1 MRIQTVRET
10 ILHRFQPGVW
20 LITLVGFFNGAA
32 FSIGLPFLALYLIE
46 QRGVSPAMAGVYIL
60 ISVSVPAVPQLFG
73 GTIAD
78 RLGRRPLLL
87 LTGGIGVVLF
97 TLMAVLIAVSAPIA
111 AIVVMNILM
120 RSMNV
125 MQRPAI
131 NAMVTDLAPKDKLVE
146 AFGLFRMGANL
157 GWAAGPA
164 LGGFLAVSLS
174 YAWIFGV
181 GAGIALLTFLSIFF
195 FIRESSEIKGGG
207 VNVVKILSAGKD
219 RNLLIITILST
230 LASMVLVQIGTPLSI
245 YTVDIVG
252 FTKSQFGF
260 LLTLNGLMVVALQ
273 YPATCLVGRIGY
285 TAALVAGTLF
295 YGIGFL
301 LMAWVGGYGLALG
314 AVALFT
320 IGEVI
325 FAPSSNAAVGKI
337 APADW
342 RGRYMGFYGAFDT
355 FGMGFGILVGGL
367 LLDAFPTHPLY
378 IWGTIASIAFIAAL
392 GFLFYRVEK
401 RMKK

>member
-1 MRIQTVRET
+1 M
-10 ILHRFQPGVW
+10 
-20 LITLVGFFNGAA
+20 
-32 FSIGLPFLALYLIE
+32 PFLALYLIE
-46 QRGVSPAMAGVYIL
+46 QRGVSPAMVGVYLL
-60 ISVSVPAVPQLFG
+60 IGVSIPAIPQLFG

-78 RLGRRPLLL
+78 RIGRRPLLL

-97 TLMAVLIAVSAPIA
+97 TIMAVLIAVSAPIG
-111 AIVVMNILM
+111 AIVIMNFLM
-120 RSMNV
+120 RSINV

-131 NAMVTDLAPKDKLVE
+131 SAMVTDLAPKDKLVE

-164 LGGFLAVSLS
+164 LGGFLAAALS

-181 GAGIALLTFLSIFF
+181 GAGIAVLTFLSILF
-195 FIRESSEIKGGG
+195 FIRESCESKGQG
-207 VNVVKILSAGKD
+207 VSVVNILSAGKD
-219 RNLLIITILST
+219 RNLLVITILSA
-230 LASMVLVQIGTPLSI
+230 LAALVLGQIGTPLSI

-273 YPATCLVGRIGY
+273 YPATRLVGRTGY
-285 TAALVAGTLF
+285 TAALVSGTLL
-295 YGIGFL
+295 YGIGYL
-301 LMAWVGGYGLALG
+301 LMAWVGGYSLALG
-314 AVALFT
+314 AVAVFT
-320 IGEVI
+320 VGEVI

-342 RGRYMGFYGAFDT
+342 RGRYMGFYGALET
-355 FGMGFGILVGGL
+355 FGLGFGTLLGGVL
-367 LLDAFPTHPLY
+367 LGAFPHHPLY
-378 IWGTIASIAFIAAL
+378 VWGTIASIAFMASL
-392 GFLFYRVEK
+392 GFFFFRVEK